1 MLSPKDLKRLES
13 LMLVERKGL
22 TSELVSRV
30 MTELRANGVGQK
42 RDPREIPRTT
52 GTLRVYELFY
62 QPPGPLCEAEI
73 IHALFPSP
81 RMRIADRVLA
91 ELLEEIGG
99 GESGTTIVRQ

>member
-52 GTLRVYELFY
+52 GTLRV
-62 QPPGPLCEAEI
+62 
-73 IHALFPSP
+73 
-81 RMRIADRVLA
+81 
-91 ELLEEIGG
+91 
-99 GESGTTIVRQ
+99 